1 MSKVRSLCDNDAQN
15 YHIQRSKRVN
25 GSERRVSFRKTG
37 NSDNML
43 SSGAMASASPISIE
57 TPVIQ
62 LHQCGI
68 PRLGQ
73 PTARK
78 LALALATLSGKT
90 DASEATVEDLLNYL
104 PMRYED
110 RSNLAR
116 ITNLYD
122 GLEASLELYVR
133 VAGGFQ
139 VGKNRGPKQPKLFIF
154 EITASDPERTGKPV
168 VVWWFVSG
176 RAAQR
181 IIAYNKQRFSKGAR
195 FIAYGKWEWDTRR
208 NTFALRLNKPDELE
222 MLPGTWTPPEIGL
235 LRLAEENVEKEEVEK
250 ENGGTAGDDESLI
263 DEEDAIE
270 DEEAGDP
277 GMAAI
282 HVGRRVPVYRKL
294 GEFRS
299 KRLREIVHAVF
310 SQINDASITETLPA
324 ELRSKHQLIGRA
336 EALRRIHFPSEE
348 DSIELYEKARSPA
361 HLRLI
366 FEEFFW
372 VALSLGLRRGER
384 IKEPKGAVIEITD
397 RIRDSLASILP
408 FQLTG
413 AQERVIARIFDDM
426 QSDAPMNRLLQGDV
440 GSGKTIV
447 ALEAMLAAMENGY
460 QAALMAPTEILA
472 EQHSRNIK
480 RLLAKTSYRV
490 ELLMGSL
497 RATEKRRLHKDVA
510 AGDVHAVI
518 GTHALI
524 QESVAFSKL
533 GLIVIDEQH
542 RFGVLQRAELRAR
555 GFHPDVLVMTAT
567 PIPRSLAMTA
577 YGDLDVSVIDELPPG
592 RTPIKTVVVG
602 EDQRTGVYKG
612 VEREVR
618 AGRQVY
624 VVYPLVEESE
634 KMDLKDATRMFEQL
648 RDRVFPNFTI
658 GLVHGKMK
666 SADKEEVMRRFVNG
680 EIQILVA
687 TTVVEV
693 GVDVPNASL
702 MVIEHAE
709 RFGLSQLHQLRG
721 RVGRGAEKSYCV
733 LLASDKQTSVA
744 RERLGIME
752 ETSDG
757 FRIAEKDLEIRGP
770 GEVLGTRQSGMPTF
784 RIGNLVRDIEILE
797 TARREAD
804 FYLTTRRRTRETSE
818 LIERVR
824 ADVRFGLAA
833 IG

>member
-1 MSKVRSLCDNDAQN
+1 MATD
-15 YHIQRSKRVN
+15 
-25 GSERRVSFRKTG
+25 
-37 NSDNML
+37 
-43 SSGAMASASPISIE
+43 SSIRLD
-57 TPVIQ
+57 TPVVE
-62 LHQCGI
+62 LYRFGI
-68 PRLGQ
+68 ARFGQ

-78 LALALATLSGKT
+78 LALALAALAGKT
-90 DASEATVEDLLNYL
+90 DATEATIEDLLNYL

-116 ITNLYD
+116 VSDLHD
-122 GLEASLELYVR
+122 GMEASLELYVR

-139 VGKNRGPKQPKLFIF
+139 VGKNRGPKAPPLYIF
-154 EITASDPERTGKPV
+154 EVTASDPERTSKPV
-168 VVWWFVSG
+168 VVWTFISG
-176 RAAQR
+176 RQAQR
-181 IIAYNKQRFSKGAR
+181 IVAYNKQKFPRGAR
-195 FIAYGKWEWDTRR
+195 FIAFGKWEWDGRR

-222 MLPGTWTPPEIGL
+222 MLPGTWTPPEHAL
-235 LRLAEENVEKEEVEK
+235 LRLAE
-250 ENGGTAGDDESLI
+250 DDSSQANETNEDHDADAI
-263 DEEDAIE
+263 DPKKRTEAADNPEEDA
-270 DEEAGDP
+270 EEAAEDAADDP
-277 GMAAI
+277 ALAAI

-299 KRLREIVHAVF
+299 KRLREIMHAVLELVP
-310 SQINDASITETLPA
+310 DEAITETLP
-324 ELRSKHQLIGRA
+324 EDLRTRQHLISRA
-336 EALRRIHFPSEE
+336 EALRRIHFPTE
-348 DSIELYEKARSPA
+348 DVPLTDYERARSLA

-372 VALSLGLRRGER
+372 VALALALKRGER

-397 RIRDSLASILP
+397 RVRESLAAVLP

-413 AQERVIARIFDDM
+413 AQERVVKRIFDDM
-426 QSDAPMNRLLQGDV
+426 QADAPMNRLLQGDV

-447 ALEAMLAAMENGY
+447 ALQAMLAAMENGY

-472 EQHSRNIK
+472 EQHARNIK
-480 RLLAKTSYRV
+480 RLLASTPYRV
-490 ELLMGSL
+490 ELLTGSL
-497 RATEKRRLHKDVA
+497 RAAEKRRLHKDTA
-510 AGDVHAVI
+510 AGEIHAVI

-524 QESVAFSKL
+524 QDAVQFDKL

-542 RFGVLQRAELRAR
+542 RFGVLQRAELRSR

-602 EDQRTGVYKG
+602 EDQRGGVYKG
-612 VEREVR
+612 VEREIR
-618 AGRQVY
+618 AGRQGY
-624 VVYPLVEESE
+624 IVYPLVEESE
-634 KMDLKDATRMFEQL
+634 KMDLKDATRMYEQL
-648 RDRVFPNFTI
+648 RDRVFPHFSI
-658 GLVHGKMK
+658 GLLHGKLK
-666 SADKEEVMRRFVNG
+666 SAEKEDAMRRFVSG
-680 EIQILVA
+680 ETQLLVA

-693 GVDVPNASL
+693 GVDVPNASV

-721 RVGRGAEKSYCV
+721 RVGRGAEKSFCV

-770 GEVLGTRQSGMPTF
+770 GEVMGTRQSGLPTF
-784 RIGNLVRDIEILE
+784 RIGNLVRDVQILE
-797 TARREAD
+797 EARREAD
-804 FYLTTRRRTRETSE
+804 YYLSTRKLTRETS
-818 LIERVR
+818 LLVERVR
-824 ADVRFGLAA
+824 SDARFGLAS